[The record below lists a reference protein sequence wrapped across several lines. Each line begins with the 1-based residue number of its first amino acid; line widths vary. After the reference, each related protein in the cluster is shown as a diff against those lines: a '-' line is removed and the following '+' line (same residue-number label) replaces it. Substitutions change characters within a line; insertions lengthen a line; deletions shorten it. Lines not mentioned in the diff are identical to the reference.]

1 MFTRS
6 FFNTTDIAEQG
17 KLLNEVSRLVD
28 EDVLRT
34 TLTERYSPID
44 AANLR
49 QVHTLI
55 ESGKARGK
63 IVLEG
68 FDVTPKSSVA

>member
-1 MFTRS
+1 MTP
-6 FFNTTDIAEQG
+6 DIAEQG
-17 KLLNEVSRLVD
+17 KLLDRVSHLVD
-28 EDVLRT
+28 EGILRT
-34 TLTERYSPID
+34 TMTEQYSPID

-63 IVLEG
+63 VVLAG
-68 FDVTPKSSVA
+68 FDAAK

>member
-6 FFNTTDIAEQG
+6 IFTTPDLAEQG
-17 KLLNEVSRLVD
+17 KLLNQVSRLVD
-28 EDVLRT
+28 AGILRT
-34 TLTERYSPID
+34 TMTEQYSPID
-44 AANLR
+44 AVNLQ

-63 IVLEG
+63 IDILFLADWGVRML
-68 FDVTPKSSVA
+68 